1 MAQGHMDR
9 LSALDVSFLTNES
22 SSAHMHVGAIMI
34 FEGPPPAYEDLLAHV
49 RSRLHL
55 VPRFRQKLAH
65 PPVETGR
72 PFWIDD
78 PTFNL
83 EYHVRHSAL
92 PSPGSEEQLRNL
104 AARVFSQQLDR
115 SKPLWELWLVQGLER
130 KRFALISKTHHA
142 LVDGVSGVD
151 ISTVLFDVKPVP
163 EQVTQSDD
171 WAPRPSPSS
180 AEMVTRGV
188 RDVASA
194 PLNFG
199 RTAAGLV
206 RRPRVAARRV
216 AETAEAVGEVAWN
229 FADPAPDVP
238 L

>member
-1 MAQGHMDR
+1 MAQGHMER

-22 SSAHMHVGAIMI
+22 SSAHMHVGGIMI

-65 PPVETGR
+65 PPIETER
-72 PFWIDD
+72 PLWIDD

-115 SKPLWELWLVQGLER
+115 TKPLWELWLVQGLTR
-130 KRFALISKTHHA
+130 KRFAIVSKTHHA

-151 ISTVLFDVKPVP
+151 IATVLFDVKPVP
-163 EQVTQSDD
+163 EPIRAEHD
-171 WAPRPSPSS
+171 WIASPSPS
-180 AEMVTRGV
+180 
-188 RDVASA
+188 
-194 PLNFG
+194 
-199 RTAAGLV
+199 AAQLL
-206 RRPRVAARRV
+206 AKD
-216 AETAEAVGEVAWN
+216 AEAVART
-229 FADPAPDVP
+229 P
-238 L
+238 LGLLRRVEQAIEHP